1 MIKISASLMCVD
13 YSNLAGQVEGLE
25 KAGVDM
31 LHFDIM
37 DGVFVPNF
45 AMSQLEVKALR
56 PLTKL
61 IFDVHLM
68 IKEPIRYIKQFADAG
83 ADIISVHAEAC
94 EHLGET
100 IQEIKNSGKKV
111 AVALNPSTPLSAIQ
125 SVLDELDMIL
135 LMTVNPGFA
144 GQKYIPS
151 VIPKIKELR
160 KLLNK
165 ESLDKIP
172 CYMYDPDNFAGLIE
186 TNYHEYLKGK
196 GITNINDAELFR
208 PITVA
213 TNEAIINKQ
222 NFMKYYQKQSGY

>member
-165 ESLDKIP
+165 ESLDKDIQVDGNVSP
-172 CYMYDPDNFAGLIE
+172 ETIKLMAG
-186 TNYHEYLKGK
+186 NGANVFVGGSSGVFVKGK
-196 GITNINDAELFR
+196 RFEDNVKILKETAEREFNIN
-208 PITVA
+208 P
-213 TNEAIINKQ
+213 
-222 NFMKYYQKQSGY
+222 